1 MLQRTFFS
9 LAILTLITTAPNA
22 PAKSRKATV
31 SFSLAKAC
39 TSAQGQIYIDQA
51 QYRDAIREF
60 TCVINDQPTEV
71 EGYRGR
77 IEAELLSG
85 RYSDAVRDYARVT
98 ALVEPVHPDAE
109 SIILASYSS
118 RLAIDENNVAALTGA
133 SFAHWWYFDYPGAI
147 HVLNQLLSVRP
158 NDTYGNL
165 FRGSSRVLS
174 GSSRANGALDL
185 ERAIALE
192 PQSPDV
198 HYIVADAYTYGSLP
212 DPNRAFA
219 EATLA
224 LNGGLDTPRVHAIL
238 AAAYNNFGNLIAAA
252 TEIERHIDLVTTQLI
267 TTTVISSRTSLNL
280 NLAPGRTYDIP
291 LPVVAGQTVAI
302 STSSRDF
309 YDTILVLLAPDGS
322 PVLGADD
329 TNKYFAAFE
338 WKAATTGTYR
348 VLVTSFE
355 AVNTGQLTITRN

>member
-1 MLQRTFFS
+1 MLRHILFV
-9 LAILTLITTAPNA
+9 LAIFTLITTGSIASA
-22 PAKSRKATV
+22 ESRKATI
-31 SFSLAKAC
+31 SFSLPKTC
-39 TSAQGQIYIDQA
+39 TAAQGQIYIDQA

-85 RYSDAVRDYARVT
+85 RFSDAVRDYARVT
-98 ALVEPVHPDAE
+98 AFVEPVHPDAQD
-109 SIILASYSS
+109 IIFGGYSS
-118 RLAIDENNVAALTGA
+118 RLAIDENNVAALTGV

-147 HVLNQLLSVRP
+147 HLLNDLLSVRP
-158 NDTYGNL
+158 DDTYGNL

-174 GSSRANGALDL
+174 GSGRANGALDL
-185 ERAIALE
+185 ERAIALA

-198 HYIVADAYTYGSLP
+198 HYVVADAYTYGSLA

-219 EATLA
+219 EATIA

-238 AAAYNNFGNLIAAA
+238 AAAYNDFGNLVAAA
-252 TEIERHIDLVTTQLI
+252 TEISRHIDLVTTQLV
-267 TTTVISSRTSLNL
+267 TTVPISSRTSLNL
-280 NLAPGRTYDIP
+280 NLVPGRTYEIP
-291 LPVVAGQTVAI
+291 LPVTAGQTVTV

-322 PVLGADD
+322 AVLGADD

-348 VLVTSFE
+348 IRVTSFE
-355 AVNTGQLTITRN
+355 AVNTGLLTVTRN